1 MCSGRWHQQNTCI
14 YGHTHIHYYTCFTSQ
29 IESIWDL
36 FLKLSGQQRMSVFF
50 GRQWLARLHIS
61 PKSEAN
67 YCLTMRGKYVQVH
80 YALMVTSRAMGH
92 QMTGNLVVCSTA
104 LSDDKKGTI
113 KVQHDWP
120 FVRGIHRCLRGIH
133 KSLLDSPHKE
143 SIIQKACRLN
153 EKWHGGCWACICY
166 QIIFSYVV

>member
-1 MCSGRWHQQNTCI
+1 MTGDFKIRYREMCSGRWHQQNTCI

-36 FLKLSGQQRMSVFF
+36 FLKLSGQQRMSICF

-61 PKSEAN
+61 RKSKAN

-92 QMTGNLVVCSTA
+92 QKTGNLVVCSTA
-104 LSDDKKGTI
+104 LSDDKKEQSKFNMTDPLWGEST
-113 KVQHDWP
+113 
-120 FVRGIHRCLRGIH
+120 GACG
-133 KSLLDSPHKE
+133 E
-143 SIIQKACRLN
+143 SISHYWIPLTKSQ
-153 EKWHGGCWACICY
+153 
-166 QIIFSYVV
+166 